1 MRKAAAICANYDKL
15 VLCAALDTV
24 QGVIRKV
31 STSICSAG
39 YTYATSAIV
48 EVPRSKVNLSK
59 LPPKCFPLEP
69 LT

>member
-48 EVPRSKVNLSK
+48 EVP
-59 LPPKCFPLEP
+59 
-69 LT
+69 